1 MSLSF
6 QVFDGHDGHSAASY
20 VKMHLL
26 NSILKDAS
34 FSTSAEEA
42 VKNAYLKLD
51 DEFAEAWKQD
61 NSFSSGTTVLSAL
74 LQGR

>member
-1 MSLSF
+1 
-6 QVFDGHDGHSAASY
+6 VFDGHDGHSAASY